1 METKNNSFFMEV
13 YDNFEIFNF
22 NYHILITNLF
32 IFYFN
37 ELFLEFRD
45 IINHSIFKE
54 ITYF

>member
-13 YDNFEIFNF
+13 YDNFENFNF
-22 NYHILITNLF
+22 NYHILITKLF